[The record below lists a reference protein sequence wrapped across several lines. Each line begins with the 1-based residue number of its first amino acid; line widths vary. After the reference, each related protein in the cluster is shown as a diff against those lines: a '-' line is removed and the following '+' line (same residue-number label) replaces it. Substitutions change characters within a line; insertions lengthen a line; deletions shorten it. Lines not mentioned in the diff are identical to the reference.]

1 MHVTSHMPRLRLT
14 LEPHHEYYAEASDA
28 TRKLEQALGFAPLW
42 HQLETYL
49 KLQEQHVVFNTF
61 PTGTGKTLAA
71 YAYLL
76 ERPQSHALI
85 IAPTNALIS
94 QHAQDLADFKASS
107 AIPHLILEVDAAKLR
122 AIQSHYPEMQRR
134 QDIFQRLLE
143 NPYAFHDVLGLEL
156 ADKAAQTPLVL
167 ITNPD
172 LFYYAFY
179 GLVNVI
185 DRRNIQAQM
194 LSFFDYIIID
204 EFHYYDAK
212 QFSVFLFFIALSQAW
227 GFFSPQVQRRIAILS
242 ATPNQAILQYFE
254 RLAAQ
259 GLRYALVSPEAQPA
273 SGKTVRTLAAM
284 QLELIP
290 FASRQSADF
299 AGNFSLEQLQSYLE
313 AGMTGAV
320 ISDRLLDISL
330 LAARLRA
337 SSFSTSTSQKIASQK
352 ITFEKI
358 TGAVSKKDRPAIL
371 RTPLLLA
378 TPTVD
383 IGYNF
388 RRVDKKRQNID
399 FLYFIAHYY
408 DEFWQRL
415 GRAGRVL
422 GKAEQDFPARLQIL
436 VPEPIDEGRFYAL
449 EGESLSH
456 EAFKQHSAELL
467 PEKAF
472 NRSYIASQ
480 GWRDTLASFAVM
492 QQNLSYDDRY
502 LLELAISTVQEIFAP
517 QARYP
522 LTLSKVRG
530 YLAQERRLKE
540 VISPQKMPSKFL
552 LKEFLRFTYQ
562 RDDEEAA
569 SAVLQALRNDPAACQ
584 NFNDYIK
591 ARRAVRQARQ
601 SFRGSGEEIA
611 VNVYDPQHFLTN
623 QLDYTEYNLLHLL
636 RYFELYLYEDAQAF
650 QQDSGVPSNQLR
662 TLQVRLLRLLEPEE
676 RALLRFHLDDTS
688 NAEVFQRCYL
698 HRFWAF
704 KGIQLQLETQG
715 ALRPLEPRLQAALAE
730 SFLPMMLFSP
740 EDSYPI
746 SKYLRD
752 FQIYPRNISINFS
765 ATGEY
770 LDLLAIVG
778 AAAES
783 ALKRLEQYQAWCKK
797 RPPQPDFDIC

>member
-1 MHVTSHMPRLRLT
+1 MHPTSHMPRLHLS
-14 LEPHHEYYAEASDA
+14 LEPHHEYYAAPSEA
-28 TRKLEQALGFAPLW
+28 TRRLEHALGFPPLW

-49 KLQEQHVVFNTF
+49 RLQTQHVVFNTF

-76 ERPQSHALI
+76 ERPQSDALI

-107 AIPHLILEVDAAKLR
+107 GIPHLILELDAAKLR
-122 AIQSHYPEMQRR
+122 SIQAHYPEMQRR

-143 NPYAFHDVLGLEL
+143 NPYEFHEVLGLQL

-172 LFYYAFY
+172 LFYYALY

-194 LSFFDYIIID
+194 LSVFDYIIID

-212 QFSVFLFFIALSQAW
+212 QFSVFLFFIALSHAW
-227 GFFSPQVQRRIAILS
+227 GFFSAEVPRRIAILS

-259 GLRYALVSPEAQPA
+259 GLRYTLVSPEEQPT
-273 SGKTVRTLAAM
+273 SSKSVSTLAPM
-284 QLELIP
+284 ELELIP

-299 AGNFSLEQLQSYLE
+299 AGNFSLEQLRTYLE
-313 AGMTGAV
+313 AGLTGAV

-330 LAARLRA
+330 LAAKLRGAKLWGA
-337 SSFSTSTSQKIASQK
+337 SLGRRCE
-352 ITFEKI
+352 FEKI
-358 TGAVSKKDRPAIL
+358 TGAVSKKDRPTIL

-388 RRVDKKRQNID
+388 RREDKQRQNID

-422 GKAEQDFPARLQIL
+422 GKKEQDFPARLQIL
-436 VPEPIDEGRFYAL
+436 VPEPSDEGRFYAL
-449 EGESLSH
+449 EGENLSH
-456 EAFKQHSAELL
+456 GAFKQHSAELL
-467 PEKAF
+467 SEKAF

-480 GWRDTLASFAVM
+480 GWRATLASFAVM
-492 QQNLSYDDRY
+492 HQSLSHDDRY
-502 LLELAISTVQEIFAP
+502 LLETAITTVQEIFAP

-522 LTLSKVRG
+522 LTLQKVRG
-530 YLAQERRLKE
+530 YVAQERRLNE
-540 VISPQKMPSKFL
+540 VISPQKMPSQPL

-569 SAVLQALRNDPAACQ
+569 SAVRQALRNDTAACQ
-584 NFNDYIK
+584 DFNDYIK

-601 SFRGSGEEIA
+601 SFRGSGEEIL
-611 VNVYDPQHFLTN
+611 VSVYDPQHFLTN

-636 RYFELYLYEDAQAF
+636 RYFELYLYEDAHAF
-650 QQDSGVPSNQLR
+650 QQDSGVPTSQLKAM
-662 TLQVRLLRLLEPEE
+662 QVRLLRLLEPEE
-676 RALLRFHLDDTS
+676 RAMLRFRLDDTS
-688 NAEVFQRCYL
+688 NTEVFQRCYL
-698 HRFWAF
+698 HRLWAF
-704 KGIQLQLETQG
+704 KGIQLQLEKQG
-715 ALRPLEPRLQAALAE
+715 ALRPLEPRLQAALAD
-730 SFLPMMLFSP
+730 SFLPMMLFTL

-746 SKYLRD
+746 QKYLYD
-752 FQIYPRNISINFS
+752 FKIYPRNISINFS
-765 ATGEY
+765 STGKS

-778 AAAES
+778 AAGES
-783 ALKRLEQYQAWCKK
+783 ALKRLERYQAWCKK
-797 RPPQPDFDIC
+797 RPPKPDFDIC